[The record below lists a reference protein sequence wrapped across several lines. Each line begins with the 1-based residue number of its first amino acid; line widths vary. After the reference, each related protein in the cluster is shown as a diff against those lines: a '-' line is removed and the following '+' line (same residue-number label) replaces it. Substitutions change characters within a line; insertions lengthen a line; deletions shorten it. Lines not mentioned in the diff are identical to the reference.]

1 MKYLLIT
8 LLILHALIHLMGF
21 AKAFDWAHPSA
32 LQSPIS
38 RPAGVLWL
46 AATLLLLAGA
56 GLVWMARQEW
66 WLPAIVGIALS
77 QALIVAAW
85 SDAKAGTI
93 VNVLLLLPVV
103 VTALAA
109 APSGFRAQFEHE
121 AAALLRQPPSQIK
134 LLTEASMA
142 HLPTAVRRY
151 LAFVGAVGKP
161 QVWNYRLRFNGG
173 LREGPNDEWMS
184 VVMHQ
189 QSFVDP
195 PARLFLAESSKFGIP
210 FDAFHRYV
218 GPEATFKVKLA
229 SLLTVVDAH
238 GAEMNQSETVTML
251 NDMCLLAPATLIDR
265 RMKWEE
271 LDVNNV
277 RVTWTNEGNTVS
289 AVLTFDPSGAL
300 VNFVSEDRS
309 LALDG
314 GKRFEKARWST
325 PVQEWREFNGRKLPY
340 RAEALWKLPEGEFAY
355 ARFEIAEAEYNVTNR
370 K

>member
-1 MKYLLIT
+1 MKYILIA

-21 AKAFDWAHPSA
+21 AKAFGWAQPAA
-32 LQSPIS
+32 LQTPIS
-38 RPAGVLWL
+38 RPAGLLWL
-46 AATLLLLAGA
+46 TTTLLLLAST
-56 GLVWMARQEW
+56 GLILMARQEW
-66 WLPAIVGIALS
+66 WLPAIVGIVLS
-77 QALIVAAW
+77 QVLIVATW
-85 SDAKAGTI
+85 NEAKAGTI

-109 APSGFRAQFEHE
+109 APGGFRATYDHE
-121 AAALLRQPPSQIK
+121 VAARLRQPPAEIK
-134 LLTEASMA
+134 LLTEADIA
-142 HLPTAVRRY
+142 HLPAVVRRY

-161 QVWNYRLRFNGG
+161 QVWNYRLRFDGG
-173 LREGPNDEWMS
+173 LRNGPADEWMK

-195 PARLFLAESSKFGIP
+195 PARLFLVESSKFGIP
-210 FDAFHRYV
+210 FNAFHRYI
-218 GPEATFKVKLA
+218 GPEATFQVKLA
-229 SLLTVVDAH
+229 SLLTVVDAR
-238 GAEMNQSETVTML
+238 GPEMNQSETVTML

-271 LDVNNV
+271 LDERNV

-309 LALDG
+309 RTTD
-314 GKRFEKARWST
+314 GKRFEKLRWST
-325 PVQEWREFNGRKLPY
+325 PVQEWRDFNGRKLPY
-340 RAEALWKLPEGEFAY
+340 RAEASWNLPEGEFAY